1 MDIYN
6 ENFDVNHEDS
16 ANEETIRITE
26 NDLSESKRDRL
37 FRLRESLEGDDFV
50 KTEVTLKYE
59 DKRKL
64 RRKLSKSIRR

>member
-6 ENFDVNHEDS
+6 ENFDINHEDS

-26 NDLSESKRDRL
+26 NDLSESERDRL

-64 RRKLSKSIRR
+64 RRKLSKSIRC

>member
-6 ENFDVNHEDS
+6 ENFDINHEDS

-26 NDLSESKRDRL
+26 NDLSESERDRL